1 MLDKPRPVDAVGLSS
16 AHDGDLPA
24 RGSESSSSSS
34 SLSVLRE
41 RVEQW
46 AAQIDH
52 AILTMPAPVEARAL
66 LVERV
71 NLLRDVLLLLVERET
86 PHQQEKKQGETR
98 VDEGQ
103 SNTPRSGSTATSN
116 PT

>member
-1 MLDKPRPVDAVGLSS
+1 MT
-16 AHDGDLPA
+16 
-24 RGSESSSSSS
+24 S

-103 SNTPRSGSTATSN
+103 SNTPRSGSTAASN
-116 PT
+116 EPDLCFQCDGDGYDGIHNCPRCGGSGQERPR